1 MDAAACWDDL
11 AAVDAA
17 KAYAAIDRLA
27 ADPAKALPLLRQKL
41 TPVIVDPK
49 WLAARLAEL
58 DHKKFTVRE
67 AAMRELEKVADA
79 VESELRRALE
89 KPPPLEVRNRLLQV
103 LKHAEAVQTSVP
115 PTALVQRL
123 RALAVLERIGS
134 EEARALLCDL
144 AAGAAD
150 ARLTQEAA
158 AALRRLR

>member
-1 MDAAACWDDL
+1 
-11 AAVDAA
+11 
-17 KAYAAIDRLA
+17 
-27 ADPAKALPLLRQKL
+27 
-41 TPVIVDPK
+41 
-49 WLAARLAEL
+49 
-58 DHKKFTVRE
+58 
-67 AAMRELEKVADA
+67 MRELEKVADA

-115 PTALVQRL
+115 PAALVQRL

-134 EEARALLCDL
+134 EEARELLRDL